1 MDEYDS
7 PSPDNTV
14 KLGLIAFGLM
24 LFLVAVVAIPAIVFT
39 ARPTSSIALP
49 TAAPP
54 AAAPAKQGG
63 NSVQADRKRII
74 DIANMLIGS
83 ESVMQLHVL
92 KKHEKEIEEILKRHP
107 KWRDSSAIAGFSVPN
122 VNLND

>member
-7 PSPDNTV
+7 PSDNTA

-54 AAAPAKQGG
+54 AAAPAPAAKP
-63 NSVQADRKRII
+63 
-74 DIANMLIGS
+74 
-83 ESVMQLHVL
+83 
-92 KKHEKEIEEILKRHP
+92 RH
-107 KWRDSSAIAGFSVPN
+107 
-122 VNLND
+122 L